1 MPPKASKRAASSSS
15 PNTPSKSSA
24 GNSSST
30 PKTVKTTNAATN
42 VAPAPKKSFL
52 EMIQIV
58 AKCILL
64 ATGLTLASI
73 SFQEI
78 LHPLYGSI
86 ATSFHYRKVALASVM
101 ASLLLG
107 LTGIT
112 ERGALV
118 GIASFLAGS
127 PMAALW
133 IGSWTARFGS
143 PVWGPVVT
151 QLFIA
156 APVWCFSAFLLS
168 NWMNSLS
175 AQVSNSP
182 AVSPPVVA
190 FQLWTLVRAL
200 EPVVFTVIH
209 TRIRPTSILIHL
221 SSAAAVSCAISYI
234 SYINNYTSITPSAG
248 TARPARTTWRSYL
261 PLAIP
266 LLLAQ
271 VSKRTAPH
279 AIPTEPWTSP
289 SGNVRVLART
299 DSTTGVV
306 VVAENLVD
314 KFRYLRCD
322 HSLLG
327 GMWIAGSRSPLNSD
341 GLGDS
346 IYTAF
351 VLQEAVRLVK
361 RPASPKGQERS
372 LIIGLGVGVSAGAL
386 QSHGSSVTVVEI
398 DPAVYTYAREYFGLP
413 EPNGG
418 IFLEDARGWVDR
430 RAKTVNDGHYIEPG
444 NATEVLRGATS
455 TSNGLFDHII
465 HDCFSGGSVPTF
477 LFSTGFFEGTKR
489 LLKEDGVLAVNFA
502 GKLGSDPAHA
512 ILNTLLSVFKS
523 CRVFH
528 DKVIYEPGKE
538 PETGEHDDFLNMVYL
553 CGNSLTLTFRDPVE
567 KDFLGSFLRQHILT
581 TMDSREV
588 AFADIR
594 GNATAPVGKPLPNIE
609 GEAQWILKDGDERL
623 GEWQQATGLEHWAV
637 MRHVMRDEIWEAY

>member
-1 MPPKASKRAASSSS
+1 MPPKASKRATSSGGPNISS
-15 PNTPSKSSA
+15 KPGA
-24 GNSSST
+24 GNSSATSQT
-30 PKTVKTTNAATN
+30 AKNTTDATN
-42 VAPAPKKSFL
+42 VTPAPKKSFL

-58 AKCILL
+58 IKCILL
-64 ATGLTLASI
+64 SIGLTLASI
-73 SFQEI
+73 SFQET
-78 LHPLYGSI
+78 LQPLYGSI
-86 ATSFHYRKVALASVM
+86 ATSFHYRKVTLVSVM

-107 LTGIT
+107 FTGMD
-112 ERGALV
+112 ERKALV
-118 GIASFLAGS
+118 GIASFLAAS
-127 PMAALW
+127 PVATLW

-151 QLFIA
+151 HLFIA
-156 APVWCFSAFLLS
+156 APVWCLSAFLLS
-168 NWMNSLS
+168 NWMASLS
-175 AQVSNSP
+175 SQVSNSP

-190 FQLWTLVRAL
+190 FQLWTLVGAL
-200 EPVVFTVIH
+200 EPVAFAQIH

-221 SSAAAVSCAISYI
+221 SSAAAVSCAVSYI
-234 SYINNYTSITPSAG
+234 SLINSYTSITPSAS
-248 TARPARTTWRSYL
+248 TPRPPRTTWRSYI

-271 VSKRTAPH
+271 VSKRTSPH
-279 AIPTEPWTSP
+279 LIPTEPWTSA

-299 DSTTGVV
+299 DSFTGVV

-314 KFRYLRCD
+314 KF
-322 HSLLG
+322 
-327 GMWIAGSRSPLNSD
+327 SRSPLNSD

-351 VLQEAVRLVK
+351 VLQEAIRLVE
-361 RPASPKGQERS
+361 RPVNHKEQDRS

-418 IFLEDARGWVDR
+418 VFLEDARGWVDR
-430 RAKTVNDGHYIEPG
+430 RARTVSDGHYTEPG
-444 NATEVLRGATS
+444 NATEILQGSAS
-455 TSNGLFDHII
+455 TSKELFDYII

-477 LFSTGFFEGTKR
+477 LFSTGFFEGVKGM
-489 LLKEDGVLAVNFA
+489 LKPDGVLAVNFA

-512 ILNTLLSVFKS
+512 ILNTLLSVFES

-528 DKVIYEPGKE
+528 DKVVYEPGKE
-538 PETGEHDDFLNMVYL
+538 PEAGEHDDFLNMVYFCNNAPAL
-553 CGNSLTLTFRDPVE
+553 KFRDPTE

-581 TMDSREV
+581 TMDRREV

-594 GNATAPVGKPLPNIE
+594 GNATAPVGKPLPDVQ

-623 GEWQQATGLEHWAV
+623 GEWQKATGLEHWTV
-637 MRHVMRDEIWEAY
+637 MRHVMSDDIWESF

>member
-1 MPPKASKRAASSSS
+1 MPPKASKRATSGS

-24 GNSSST
+24 DNSSASSQ
-30 PKTVKTTNAATN
+30 TTKKATGTTN

-52 EMIQIV
+52 EMIQVV

-86 ATSFHYRKVALASVM
+86 ATSFHYRKLTLVSVM

-107 LTGIT
+107 LTRID
-112 ERGALV
+112 ERQALV

-127 PMAALW
+127 PVAALW
-133 IGSWTARFGS
+133 IGSWTAKFGS
-143 PVWGPVVT
+143 PVWGPVAT
-151 QLFIA
+151 HLFIA
-156 APVWCFSAFLLS
+156 APVWCLSAFLLS
-168 NWMNSLS
+168 NWMTSLS
-175 AQVSNSP
+175 SQVSNSP

-200 EPVVFTVIH
+200 EPVAFAQIH

-221 SSAAAVSCAISYI
+221 SSATAVSCAVSYI
-234 SYINNYTSITPSAG
+234 SLINSYTSITPSAN
-248 TARPARTTWRSYL
+248 TPRPSRITWRSYL

-266 LLLAQ
+266 FLLAQ

-279 AIPTEPWTSP
+279 LIRTEPWVSA

-351 VLQEAVRLVK
+351 VLQEAIRLVE
-361 RPASPKGQERS
+361 RPNHDSQDRS
-372 LIIGLGVGVSAGAL
+372 LIIGLGVGVAAGAL

-418 IFLEDARGWVDR
+418 LFLEDARGWVDR
-430 RAKTVNDGHYIEPG
+430 RARTVSNGHYTEPG
-444 NATEVLRGATS
+444 NATEVLQGS
-455 TSNGLFDHII
+455 TSVSKELFDYII

-477 LFSTGFFEGTKR
+477 LFSTGFFEGTKG
-489 LLKEDGVLAVNFA
+489 LLKQDGVLAVNFA

-512 ILNTLLSVFKS
+512 ILNTLLSVYES

-538 PETGEHDDFLNMVYL
+538 PEAGEHDDFLNMVYF
-553 CGNSLTLTFRDPVE
+553 CSNVPTVKFRDPVE

-581 TMDSREV
+581 TMDHREV

-594 GNATAPVGKPLPNIE
+594 GNATAPAGKPLPDIQ

-623 GEWQQATGLEHWAV
+623 GEWQKTTGLEHWKV
-637 MRHVMRDEIWEAY
+637 MRHVMSDDIWESY

>member
-1 MPPKASKRAASSSS
+1 MPPKAKRATPSGGA
-15 PNTPSKSSA
+15 NTPSKSSA
-24 GNSSST
+24 GNSNPQAS
-30 PKTVKTTNAATN
+30 KTTTSTTN

-52 EMIQIV
+52 EMIRIV

-64 ATGLTLASI
+64 AIGLTLASI

-86 ATSFHYRKVALASVM
+86 ATSFHYRKLALVSVM

-107 LTGIT
+107 LTGID
-112 ERGALV
+112 EKGAFV

-143 PVWGPVVT
+143 PVWGPIVT

-156 APVWCFSAFLLS
+156 APVWCLSAFLLS
-168 NWMNSLS
+168 NWMTSLAS
-175 AQVSNSP
+175 QVSNSP

-190 FQLWTLVRAL
+190 FQLWTLVGAL
-200 EPVVFTVIH
+200 EPVVFAQIH

-221 SSAAAVSCAISYI
+221 SSAAAISCAVSCI
-234 SYINNYTSITPSAG
+234 SYINNYTTIAPSAG
-248 TARPARTTWRSYL
+248 TPRPPRTTWRSYL

-271 VSKRTAPH
+271 VSKRTSPH
-279 AIPTEPWTSP
+279 LIPTEPWTSP

-299 DSTTGVV
+299 DSATGVV

-351 VLQEAVRLVK
+351 VLQEAIRLVE
-361 RPASPKGQERS
+361 RPTSNQERS
-372 LIIGLGVGVSAGAL
+372 LVIGLGVGVAAGAL

-418 IFLEDARGWVDR
+418 VFLEDARGWVDR
-430 RAKTVNDGHYIEPG
+430 RARTVSDGHYTEPG
-444 NATEVLRGATS
+444 NATEVLQGATS
-455 TSNGLFDHII
+455 TPKELFDYII

-477 LFSTGFFEGTKR
+477 LFSTGFFEGIKG
-489 LLKEDGVLAVNFA
+489 LLRPDGVLAVNFA

-512 ILNTLLSVFKS
+512 ILNTLLSVFES

-538 PETGEHDDFLNMVYL
+538 PKAGEHDDFLNMVYF
-553 CGNSLTLTFRDPVE
+553 CSNAPTLKFRDPVE

-581 TMDSREV
+581 TMDRREV

-594 GNATAPVGKPLPNIE
+594 GNATAPAGKPVPNVE
-609 GEAQWILKDGDERL
+609 GAAQWVLRDGDERL
-623 GEWQQATGLEHWAV
+623 GEWQKATGLEHWAV
-637 MRHVMRDEIWEAY
+637 MRHVMRDDIWESY

>member
-1 MPPKASKRAASSSS
+1 MPPKASKRTTPSGG

-24 GNSSST
+24 GNSKSIPPVAKNTAST
-30 PKTVKTTNAATN
+30 TD

-52 EMIQIV
+52 EMVQTV
-58 AKCILL
+58 TKCVLL
-64 ATGLTLASI
+64 ALGLTLASI

-86 ATSFHYRKVALASVM
+86 ATSFHYRKVTMVSVM
-101 ASLLLG
+101 AALLLR
-107 LTGIT
+107 LTGID
-112 ERGALV
+112 ERMALA

-127 PMAALW
+127 PVAALW

-143 PVWGPVVT
+143 PVWGPIVT
-151 QLFIA
+151 HSFIA
-156 APVWCFSAFLLS
+156 APVWCLSAFLLS
-168 NWMNSLS
+168 NWMTSLS
-175 AQVSNSP
+175 SQVANSP

-190 FQLWTLVRAL
+190 FQLWTLVGAL
-200 EPVVFTVIH
+200 EPVVFAQIH
-209 TRIRPTSILIHL
+209 TRIRPTSVLIHL
-221 SSAAAVSCAISYI
+221 SSAAAVSCAVSFISYI
-234 SYINNYTSITPSAG
+234 GSYTSITPSAN
-248 TARPARTTWRSYL
+248 TPRPPRTTWRSYL

-279 AIPTEPWTSP
+279 LIPTEPWTST

-314 KFRYLRCD
+314 KFMYLRCD

-327 GMWIAGSRSPLNSD
+327 GMWIAGSRSPLNSE

-351 VLQEAVRLVK
+351 VLQEAIRLVE
-361 RPASPKGQERS
+361 RPDHHKGQERS
-372 LIIGLGVGVSAGAL
+372 LVIGLGVGVAAGAL

-418 IFLEDARGWVDR
+418 VFLEDARGWVDK
-430 RAKTVNDGHYIEPG
+430 RARTVNDGYYTEPG
-444 NATEVLRGATS
+444 NATEVLQGGTS
-455 TSNGLFDHII
+455 TSKELFDYII

-477 LFSTGFFEGTKR
+477 LFSTGFFQGTKG
-489 LLKEDGVLAVNFA
+489 LLKQDGVLAVNFA

-512 ILNTLLSVFKS
+512 ILNTLLSVFES

-528 DKVIYEPGKE
+528 DKVIYESGKE
-538 PETGEHDDFLNMVYL
+538 PAAGEHDDFLNMVYFCSNAPAL
-553 CGNSLTLTFRDPVE
+553 KFRDPTE

-581 TMDSREV
+581 TVDQREV

-594 GNATAPVGKPLPNIE
+594 GNATAPVGKPLPDVQ

-623 GEWQQATGLEHWAV
+623 GEWQKSTGLEHWAV
-637 MRHVMRDEIWEAY
+637 MRHVMSDDIWESY

>member
-1 MPPKASKRAASSSS
+1 MPPKASKRATPSSQ
-15 PNTPSKSSA
+15 NTPSKSNA
-24 GNSSST
+24 GNSNTTSQATKTANDSTKASSG
-30 PKTVKTTNAATN
+30 
-42 VAPAPKKSFL
+42 PKKSLL
-52 EMIQIV
+52 EMVQIV

-64 ATGLTLASI
+64 ALGLTLASI
-73 SFQEI
+73 SFQEV

-86 ATSFHYRKVALASVM
+86 ATSFHYRKLTLFSVM

-107 LTGIT
+107 MTGLG

-118 GIASFLAGS
+118 GIATFLAGS

-143 PVWGPVVT
+143 PVWGPIVT

-156 APVWCFSAFLLS
+156 APVWCLSAFLLS
-168 NWMNSLS
+168 RWMTSLS

-190 FQLWTLVRAL
+190 FQLWTLVGAL
-200 EPVVFTVIH
+200 EPVVFTQIH

-221 SSAAAVSCAISYI
+221 SSAAAISCATSYI
-234 SYINNYTSITPSAG
+234 SYLNHYTTVTPSAG
-248 TARPARTTWRSYL
+248 TPRPPPATWRSYL
-261 PLAIP
+261 PLVIP
-266 LLLAQ
+266 LILVQA
-271 VSKRTAPH
+271 SKRTSPH
-279 AIPTEPWTSP
+279 VIPTEPWTSP
-289 SGNVRVLART
+289 GGSVRVLART

-306 VVAENLVD
+306 VVAENLID

-327 GMWIAGSRSPLNSD
+327 GMWIAGSRSPLNTH

-351 VLQEAVRLVK
+351 VLQEAIRIVE
-361 RPASPKGQERS
+361 RPDSRKEQDRS
-372 LIIGLGVGVSAGAL
+372 LIIGLGVGVAAGAL

-398 DPAVYTYAREYFGLP
+398 DPAVYNYAREYFGLP

-418 IFLEDARGWVDR
+418 VFLEDARGWVDR
-430 RAKTVNDGHYIEPG
+430 RARTVTDGHYTEPG
-444 NATEVLRGATS
+444 NATQVLQGATS
-455 TSNGLFDHII
+455 TREDLFDYII

-477 LFSTGFFEGTKR
+477 LFSTGFFEGVKR
-489 LLKEDGVLAVNFA
+489 LLKTDGVLAVNFA

-512 ILNTLLSVFKS
+512 ILNTLLSVFDS

-528 DKVIYEPGKE
+528 DKVVYEPGKE
-538 PETGEHDDFLNMVYL
+538 PESGEHDDFLNMVYFCNNAPAL
-553 CGNSLTLTFRDPVE
+553 KFRDPVE

-581 TMDSREV
+581 TMDRREV
-588 AFADIR
+588 TFDHIR
-594 GNATAPVGKPLPNIE
+594 GNATAPVGKPLPNVE
-609 GEAQWILKDGDERL
+609 GEARWVLKDGDQRL
-623 GEWQQATGLEHWAV
+623 GEWQKATGLEHWKV
-637 MRHVMRDEIWEAY
+637 MRHVMADEIWESY

>member
-1 MPPKASKRAASSSS
+1 MPPKASKRATSSSS

-30 PKTVKTTNAATN
+30 STAKNVTGTTNAAPPT
-42 VAPAPKKSFL
+42 PKKSSL
-52 EMIQIV
+52 EMLRIV
-58 AKCILL
+58 TKCILL
-64 ATGLTLASI
+64 TTGLTLASI

-86 ATSFHYRKVALASVM
+86 ATSFHYRKLALGSVM

-107 LTGIT
+107 LTGID

-127 PMAALW
+127 PMAAFR

-156 APVWCFSAFLLS
+156 APVWCLSAFLLS
-168 NWMNSLS
+168 NWMSALS
-175 AQVSNSP
+175 SQVSNSP

-190 FQLWTLVRAL
+190 FQLWTLVGAL
-200 EPVVFTVIH
+200 EPVIFAYIH

-221 SSAAAVSCAISYI
+221 SSAAAVSCAVSYI
-234 SYINNYTSITPSAG
+234 SYINNYTAITPSAG
-248 TARPARTTWRSYL
+248 TPRPPRTTWRSYL

-279 AIPTEPWTSP
+279 VIPTEPWTSA
-289 SGNVRVLART
+289 SGNVRVLARS

-306 VVAENLVD
+306 VVAENLID

-327 GMWIAGSRSPLNSD
+327 GMWIAGSRSPLNSH

-351 VLQEAVRLVK
+351 VLQEAIRLVE
-361 RPASPKGQERS
+361 RPTDHQGQDRS
-372 LIIGLGVGVSAGAL
+372 LIIGLGVGVAAGAL
-386 QSHGSSVTVVEI
+386 QFHGSSVTVVEI

-418 IFLEDARGWVDR
+418 VFIEDARGWVDS
-430 RAKTVNDGHYIEPG
+430 RARTVSDGHYTEPG
-444 NATEVLRGATS
+444 NATEVLQGATS
-455 TSNGLFDHII
+455 TSKEVFDYII

-477 LFSTGFFEGTKR
+477 LFSTGFFEGTKA

-512 ILNTLLSVFKS
+512 ILNTLLSVFQS

-528 DKVIYEPGKE
+528 DKVVYDPGMEP
-538 PETGEHDDFLNMVYL
+538 
-553 CGNSLTLTFRDPVE
+553 
-567 KDFLGSFLRQHILT
+567 
-581 TMDSREV
+581 
-588 AFADIR
+588 
-594 GNATAPVGKPLPNIE
+594 
-609 GEAQWILKDGDERL
+609 
-623 GEWQQATGLEHWAV
+623 QAGGT
-637 MRHVMRDEIWEAY
+637 